1 MIRARSPF
9 RISFAGGGTDVS
21 PYPET
26 HGGAVVSVTV
36 AKFAYAS
43 LLPKAE
49 AMANIRCDAGALPLI
64 HTVTRAMNRQI
75 SLLQHDI
82 HVHGQVPPRS
92 GLGSSAATAVAIIGA
107 IDALAPKLTGYEIA
121 ELAYKVE
128 RDDLK
133 VGCGRQDQFATVF
146 GGLNYIEFGNNR
158 VRVTP
163 LEVKHDTLLELERN
177 LLLVFVKPR
186 DTDQDIIGDQVKR
199 FEQNEKGTVEALHRT
214 KELANE
220 MRRVLRR
227 GDLTSFAELL
237 HQGWMTKK
245 KFSPYITD
253 PFIDEVYELAR
264 GSGALGGKLLG
275 AGGGGYMV
283 LYCEPEKDWLVAQNV
298 KGIGLE
304 PEHVGFTFKGLD
316 VWEA

>member
-1 MIRARSPF
+1 MIRARSPL

-21 PYPET
+21 PYPES
-26 HGGAVVSVTV
+26 HGGAIVSVTI

-49 AMANIRCDAGALPLI
+49 AMANIGCDPGTLPLTHAGI
-64 HTVTRAMNRQI
+64 RAMNHEL
-75 SLLQHDI
+75 SVLHHDI

-92 GLGSSAATAVAIIGA
+92 GLGSSAATAIAIIGA
-107 IDALAPKLTGYEIA
+107 IDALAPRLTGYEIA
-121 ELAYKVE
+121 ELAYKIE
-128 RDDLK
+128 REDLK

-186 DTDQDIIGDQVKR
+186 DTEQDIIGDQVNR
-199 FEQNEKGTVEALHRT
+199 FEHNEKDTVDALHKT

-227 GDLTSFAELL
+227 GDLSSFAELL
-237 HQGWMTKK
+237 HQGWMVKK
-245 KFSPYITD
+245 KLSPYITD
-253 PFIDEVYELAR
+253 PFIDEVYELAQK
-264 GSGALGGKLLG
+264 SGALGGKLLG

-283 LYCEPEKDWLVAQNV
+283 FYCEPEKDWLVAQNL

-304 PEHVGFTFKGLD
+304 PEQVNFTFKGLE
-316 VWEA
+316 VWEP